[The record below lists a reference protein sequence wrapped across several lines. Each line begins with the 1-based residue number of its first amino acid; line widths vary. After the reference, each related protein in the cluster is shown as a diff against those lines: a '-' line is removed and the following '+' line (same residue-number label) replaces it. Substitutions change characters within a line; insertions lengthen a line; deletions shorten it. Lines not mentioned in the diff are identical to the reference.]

1 MGMKW
6 KKAVSVFAA
15 AAMTAMALSGC
26 SGMGNAK
33 ESEVQPV
40 HLTFGHGQAEGHPYH
55 IAALE
60 FKKQVEEKTNH
71 RVIVDIQPNGNL
83 GDEREMTEG
92 LQLGT
97 IDITVAVAATLSGF
111 DPDMDVFNFSYLFD
125 SREEAFK
132 VLDGATGQEI
142 FKGLEKQG
150 IETYGTFDLGFRSM
164 TNPSRPIVHPA
175 DAKGIRMRTLESSV
189 CVDSL
194 GELGIDA
201 VSMSFGELF
210 TALQTKAVDGQEN
223 PLFTIYN
230 SRFYE
235 VQKYLSLT
243 EHFYPVCPVMVS
255 DLMWKKLN
263 DEDAAIVKEELYEM
277 VKYERKVA
285 GEQLDETLQKLK
297 DAGMEV
303 NTVDKSEFRKAIS
316 PVYEKYSAQYG
327 DLLNKIEK
335 AKGE

>member
-1 MGMKW
+1 MKKKWIRALAIGMS
-6 KKAVSVFAA
+6 AMLMAA
-15 AAMTAMALSGC
+15 GC
-26 SGMGNAK
+26 SVNRTN
-33 ESEVQPV
+33 SEKPV

-55 IAALE
+55 IAAIH
-60 FKKQVEEKTNH
+60 FKEEVEKKTNG

-83 GDEREMTEG
+83 GDEREMTES

-111 DPDMDVFNFSYLFD
+111 NQELDVFNFPYLFE

-132 VLDGATGQEI
+132 VLDGETGKKI
-142 FKGLEKQG
+142 FSGLDKQG

-164 TNPSRPIVHPA
+164 TNSSHPIVKPE

-194 GELGIDA
+194 GQLGIDA

-243 EHFYPVCPVMVS
+243 EHFYPVCPLMVGK
-255 DLMWKKLN
+255 LMWDKLSE
-263 DEDAAIVKEELYEM
+263 EDAAIVKSELYSM
-277 VKYERKVA
+277 VDYERQVA
-285 GEQLDETLQKLK
+285 GEELDKTLQKIK
-297 DAGMEV
+297 DTGMEV
-303 NTVDKSEFRKAIS
+303 NTVDKKLFREAIS
-316 PVYEKYSAQYG
+316 PVYEKYDEQYG
-327 DLLNKIEK
+327 ELLREIEK
-335 AKGE
+335 AKEEL